1 MRIAICDDEPEIR
14 NDIERKIRLLYPET
28 EILLYEDGRTLLDA
42 EAPFDI
48 VFLDIRMEGMN
59 GMEAARALRAAGS
72 DAVIIFVTALEEYVY
87 EAFDVGA
94 FHYLVKPLDRGKFYE
109 VLSKAVTQCQNRRR
123 ECTNAVAGCR
133 NAAAEHQ
140 NTGMNYGNTAAGRP
154 NTGMNYR
161 NTAAGRPNTGMNY
174 GNTAAKR
181 QNTGT
186 NYRNTAAETARM
198 EPGITVK
205 TGAVTERIRLSE
217 IYYLEVFNRK
227 IILHKKNETVEFY
240 GKMKEMEQRL
250 GDDFMRT
257 HRAYLVNLRYV
268 RKYNAA
274 EITLENGQTV
284 LIAKQKYAQ
293 FVKQYMRYVRKA
305 TGGEEAADE

>member
-14 NDIERKIRLLYPET
+14 NDIERKIRLLYPEI
-28 EILLYEDGRTLLDA
+28 EILLYEDGQALLDTK
-42 EAPFDI
+42 APFDI
-48 VFLDIRMEGMN
+48 AFLDIRMEGMN
-59 GMEAARALRAAGS
+59 GMDVARALRAAGS

-109 VLSKAVTQCQNRRR
+109 VLSKAVTAR
-123 ECTNAVAGCR
+123 
-133 NAAAEHQ
+133 Q
-140 NTGMNYGNTAAGRP
+140 NTVAECQNTAAGC
-154 NTGMNYR
+154 
-161 NTAAGRPNTGMNY
+161 
-174 GNTAAKR
+174 

-186 NYRNTAAETARM
+186 NYRNIGVEAVRM

-205 TGAVTERIRLSE
+205 TGAVTERVRFSE
-217 IYYLEVFNRK
+217 IYYMEVFNRK
-227 IILHKKNETVEFY
+227 IILHKKDGVIEFY
-240 GKMKEMEQRL
+240 GKMKELEQRL

-284 LIAKQKYAQ
+284 LIAKQKYAR

-305 TGGEEAADE
+305 TGGEEAADG

>member
-1 MRIAICDDEPEIR
+1 MKIAICDDEPEIR

-28 EILLYEDGRTLLDA
+28 EILLYEDGKALLDA

-161 NTAAGRPNTGMNY
+161 NTAAE
-174 GNTAAKR
+174 A
-181 QNTGT
+181 
-186 NYRNTAAETARM
+186 ARM

-227 IILHKKNETVEFY
+227 IILHKKKETVEFY

>member
-14 NDIERKIRLLYPET
+14 NDIEKKIRPLYPGM
-28 EILLYEDGRTLLDA
+28 EILLYEKGQALLKA

-94 FHYLVKPLDRGKFYE
+94 FHYLVKPLDAGKFYE
-109 VLSKAVTQCQNRRR
+109 VLSKAVTECRNRVTERGDR
-123 ECTNAVAGCR
+123 GEECGNAVAE
-133 NAAAEHQ
+133 A
-140 NTGMNYGNTAAGRP
+140 
-154 NTGMNYR
+154 
-161 NTAAGRPNTGMNY
+161 
-174 GNTAAKR
+174 
-181 QNTGT
+181 
-186 NYRNTAAETARM
+186 ARM
-198 EPGITVK
+198 KPVITVK
-205 TGAVTERIRLSE
+205 TGAVTERVRLSE

-227 IILHKKNETVEFY
+227 IILHKKDGVIEFY
-240 GKMKEMEQRL
+240 GKMKELEQRL

-257 HRAYLVNLRYV
+257 HRAYLVNLGYV
-268 RKYNAA
+268 QKYNAA

-284 LIAKQKYAQ
+284 LIAKQKYAP
-293 FVKQYMRYVRKA
+293 FVKQYMRYVRKKA
-305 TGGEEAADE
+305 GGEEAVDE

>member
-28 EILLYEDGRTLLDA
+28 EILLYEDGTTLLDA
-42 EAPFDI
+42 KAPFDI

-59 GMEAARALRAAGS
+59 GMDVARALRTAGV

-109 VLSKAVTQCQNRRR
+109 VLSKAVTQCQNRRT
-123 ECTNAVAGCR
+123 ECTNAVAGCT
-133 NAAAEHQ
+133 NTAAEHQ
-140 NTGMNYGNTAAGRP
+140 NAGINCR
-154 NTGMNYR
+154 
-161 NTAAGRPNTGMNY
+161 
-174 GNTAAKR
+174 
-181 QNTGT
+181 NTGT
-186 NYRNTAAETARM
+186 EAARM

-205 TGAVTERIRLSE
+205 TGAVTERVRLSE

-227 IILHKKNETVEFY
+227 IILHKKDETVEFY
-240 GKMKEMEQRL
+240 GKMKELEQRL

>member
-14 NDIERKIRLLYPET
+14 NDIERKIRLLYPEI
-28 EILLYEDGRTLLDA
+28 EILLYENGQALLDT

-48 VFLDIRMEGMN
+48 AFLDIRMEGMN
-59 GMEAARALRAAGS
+59 GMDVARALRAAGS

-109 VLSKAVTQCQNRRR
+109 VLSKAVTERQNRVTER
-123 ECTNAVAGCR
+123 
-133 NAAAEHQ
+133 Q
-140 NTGMNYGNTAAGRP
+140 NTGAEYQNTAAGR
-154 NTGMNYR
+154 G
-161 NTAAGRPNTGMNY
+161 
-174 GNTAAKR
+174 
-181 QNTGT
+181 NTGT
-186 NYRNTAAETARM
+186 NYRNTGTEAARM

-205 TGAVTERIRLSE
+205 TGAVTERVRLSE
-217 IYYLEVFNRK
+217 IYYMEVFNRK
-227 IILHKKNETVEFY
+227 IILHKKDGVIEFY
-240 GKMKEMEQRL
+240 GKMKELEQRL

-305 TGGEEAADE
+305 TGGEEATDE